1 MGQFLNGL
9 FIGFGVGLFIAPQ
22 TGEETRR
29 MIMERVVALRK
40 SMVSE
45 NEQHFSIEAHPSQ
58 VPPLAAQPATDFS
71 SEPQVQGITSESAAQ
86 PATEF
91 FSEPGEQKVGSE
103 RPAQASE
110 TFSSEPQV
118 QGIPSES
125 AADSTSTSI
134 NENIDVAGTTS
145 SVADMAQTTSSMD
158 TGFAPDAHPEQQTPT
173 ETLRPDTA
181 ITDKLP
187 PLSSPSNVPS
197 RTTRRKTSTRTP
209 NTSRNRG
216 HSRS

>member
-91 FSEPGEQKVGSE
+91 FSEPEDCDWLRSTHLVNLSLVPPFQSFILEGNSDCPDVIVLYDDPNPFMNDPCTTYARQEDGSY
-103 RPAQASE
+103 
-110 TFSSEPQV
+110 
-118 QGIPSES
+118 
-125 AADSTSTSI
+125 
-134 NENIDVAGTTS
+134 
-145 SVADMAQTTSSMD
+145 
-158 TGFAPDAHPEQQTPT
+158 
-173 ETLRPDTA
+173 
-181 ITDKLP
+181 KLQD
-187 PLSSPSNVPS
+187 
-197 RTTRRKTSTRTP
+197 
-209 NTSRNRG
+209 
-216 HSRS
+216 